1 MAAQRDNLAAAVRG
15 LGQILDGGENL
26 DQRLGPAL
34 AAVEEAVAQ
43 HEKVLAADGP
53 RVVDIES
60 PRIPSPV
67 VTRQVDKLHAE
78 LEGLRSEV
86 HALRQRMTGGEKA
99 PDVACLRERARQLLE
114 ALGRYDE
121 EEAQVIQETVNT
133 DVGAGD

>member
-1 MAAQRDNLAAAVRG
+1 MAAQRDNLAAAVRE
-15 LGQILDGGENL
+15 LGQILAGGENL
-26 DQRLGPAL
+26 YQRLGPAL
-34 AAVEEAVAQ
+34 AAVEEAVGQ
-43 HEKVLAADGP
+43 HEKVLEADGP

-67 VTRQVDKLHAE
+67 VTRQVGKLQAE

-86 HALRQRMTGGEKA
+86 RALRQRLTGGERT
-99 PDVACLRERARQLLE
+99 PDVGRLRERARQLL
-114 ALGRYDE
+114 AGLGRYDE